1 MNEQLIESLMLYV
14 GLGNF
19 LGSVVVLSIKSSPLF
34 QLWVD
39 NDKHRLLVSHLASA
53 FCTCF
58 SYIGLEDSWRVK
70 MLPLMFVLGFASE
83 LVIKAIKLNNKK

>member
-1 MNEQLIESLMLYV
+1 MNEQLIEGLLLYV

-19 LGSVVVLSIKSSPLF
+19 LGSVLILSMKSSPLF
-34 QLWVD
+34 DLWIT
-39 NDKHRLLVSHLASA
+39 NEKHRLLVSHLASA

-58 SYIGLEDSWRVK
+58 AYIGLEDSWRVK
-70 MLPLMFVLGFASE
+70 MLPLMFVLGFGSE